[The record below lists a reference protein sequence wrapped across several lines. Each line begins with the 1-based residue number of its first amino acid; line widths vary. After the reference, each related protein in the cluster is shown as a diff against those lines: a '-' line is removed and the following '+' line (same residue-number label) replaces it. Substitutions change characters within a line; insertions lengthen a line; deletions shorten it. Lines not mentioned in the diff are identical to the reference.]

1 MQNYRTGHLSLKSTL
16 FAHLRAKF
24 RLRESRLFIAILLS
38 ILGVG
43 KPPSAHAL
51 PAFARKYGLRC
62 SACHESWPML
72 NYFGQKFKDNGYQ
85 LMNDRD
91 APIWQNAFY
100 WPITMRMTPFWS
112 RESVNKV
119 AVDSAPTGEQKIT
132 TTGFNLGGL
141 DILTMGTLEK
151 NFSFQLVPSAEE
163 TGEFHFEAVNVRFD
177 NLFHSPWL
185 NVKVGKFELDTFIS
199 EKRGLTLSGSGG
211 DYQLFHF
218 IPVGDGNIFGQVGDN
233 QLGAEW
239 MGHSDNDRTRLSAAV
254 FSSTEGN
261 VDVPYGQNSYS
272 AFFAGS
278 QAFSAGKL
286 GVQRIGGYAMY
297 GVAPTTYLT
306 SGGVPIPGSGL
317 GNKSFSRV
325 GFEGLFYL
333 GQHLDFQVFTQH
345 GSDDAWFGACYGDII
360 TGTCDPASQNNTTG
374 VLPAGARKPTW
385 NGAFVETHYVYSPQ
399 LTIFQ
404 RSEWVRMSQQA
415 FATNPSNLGDID
427 NYVVGYRYNP
437 FMTSRAGFAFHNEYS
452 WIRQR
457 GTSPVTGTDLSS
469 NSLMLG
475 FDFDF

>member
-1 MQNYRTGHLSLKSTL
+1 MRMGTRSRVYSLVTALAPFALAAVFFVLS
-16 FAHLRAKF
+16 
-24 RLRESRLFIAILLS
+24 AIP
-38 ILGVG
+38 
-43 KPPSAHAL
+43 KAQAL

-91 APIWQNAFY
+91 APIWQNASY
-100 WPITMRMTPFWS
+100 WPITLRMTPFWS

-119 AVDSAPTGEQKIT
+119 AVDSAASGEQRLT
-132 TTGFNLGGL
+132 TTGFNIGGL
-141 DILTMGTLEK
+141 DILTGGTLEK
-151 NFSFQLVPSAEE
+151 NISFLLVPSSDE
-163 TGEFHFEAVNVRFD
+163 TGAFHFEAVNVRFD

-185 NVKVGKFELDTFIS
+185 NVKVGKFELDSFIS
-199 EKRGLTLSGSGG
+199 EKRSLTLSGSGG
-211 DYQLFHF
+211 GYQLFHF

-233 QLGAEW
+233 QLGVEW
-239 MGHSDNDRTRLSAAV
+239 MGHSMDDRTRLSAAV
-254 FSSTEGN
+254 FSSTDGN
-261 VDVPYGQNSYS
+261 VDQPYGQNSYA

-278 QAFSAGKL
+278 QAFSTGKL
-286 GVQRIGGYAMY
+286 GVQRLGAYAMY
-297 GVAPTTYLT
+297 GMAPTTYLT
-306 SGGVPIPGSGL
+306 SGGVPIPGSGI
-317 GNKSFSRV
+317 GNKSYSRV

-333 GQHLDFQVFTQH
+333 GPHLDFQVFTQH
-345 GSDDAWFGACYGDII
+345 GSDSAWFGACYGDII
-360 TGTCDPASQNNTTG
+360 TGTCDPTTQNNTTG
-374 VLPAGARKPTW
+374 VLPVGARNPTW

-415 FATNPSNLGDID
+415 FSTNPSNLGDID

-457 GTSPVTGTDLSS
+457 GTSPVSGTDLSS